1 MDIDKRL
8 QLSYYKTIATLN
20 DEHKIYIVQNSND
33 KHVYVKKILDVYN
46 IDVYEYLH
54 TNHIKGTPFIYEIYQ
69 EDSTLTII

>member
-33 KHVYVKKILDVYN
+33 KHVYVKKY
-46 IDVYEYLH
+46 
-54 TNHIKGTPFIYEIYQ
+54 
-69 EDSTLTII
+69 